1 MKNDFLYGF
10 RILGGVFNDRSLVHA
25 GKALDGYSRCDPFA
39 KIDCESYLS
48 AFRFDKAFADYLTE
62 KGSPKGYTGATW
74 SEWLWF
80 DIDRDEIT
88 EALNDVRKL
97 VVWLFSRFDTLAGDE
112 LLLFYSGSKGF
123 HVGIQ
128 TELWRPDPAIN
139 FHDQCR
145 FFAETIAEQAEITID
160 SGVYDRVRAFRAPNS
175 RHQKTRRH
183 KRFLELSELMTLEA
197 NEIAKLAESPRP
209 FTFSKSSL
217 SREAVRMWYTAAST
231 VEQRQLQIKQRRAAR
246 ASNGNAGGSDYRLV
260 TRSTMDFIRDGAT
273 SGDRHRRLFSA
284 AANLGEF
291 GCNFELAWALLSES
305 ALDCGLS
312 PSDVRRQIECGLTH
326 GGSR

>member
-10 RILGGVFNDRSLVHA
+10 RILGGVFNDRNLVLA

-48 AFRFDKAFADYLTE
+48 AFRFDKVFADYLTE
-62 KGSPKGYTGATW
+62 KGSPKGYTGPTW

-80 DIDRDEIT
+80 DIDRDDLT
-88 EALNDVRKL
+88 EALKDVRKL
-97 VVWLFSRFDTLAGDE
+97 VAWLFSRFGTLAGDE

-145 FFAETIAEQAEITID
+145 CFAETIAEQAEIAID

-175 RHQKTRRH
+175 RHQKTGRH

-197 NEIAKLAESPRP
+197 DEITRMAESPRP

-217 SREAVRMWYTAAST
+217 NREAVRMWYTAAST
-231 VEQRQLQIKQRRAAR
+231 VEERQKQIKQRRIAR
-246 ASNGNAGGSDYRLV
+246 TSNGDAGFSYLSV
-260 TRSTMDFIRDGAT
+260 TRATMDFIRNGAT